1 VTGWPAAPAEA
12 AFHGPAG
19 EFVLRTEPH
28 SEAHPMALL
37 AQFLV
42 AFGTA
47 CGRGAHYQVEADRH
61 YPNEFCVLVG
71 PSSKGRKGSSW
82 GHVRRALAEADPAFV
97 EGCLASGLSSGEG
110 LISQVRDAVDD
121 ADAGS
126 AADKRRLVLEQE
138 FAQVLK
144 VLSREGNTLSP
155 IVRQAWDGDALQTM
169 VRNNPLRASA
179 AHIGIIGHITKDEL
193 LRYLTATELA
203 NGFQNRFLLVA
214 VDRSKLLPFGS
225 ALDADQL
232 AEVRDAIRLGLLF
245 ATARRSLPLDPSA
258 RERWIE
264 IYPQLSAGQPG
275 LAGAAT
281 ARAEAHVVRLAL
293 IYALLDYSDTIGLE
307 HLEAALAVWRYSA
320 DSAAWIFGDS
330 LGDPTADEIWAAAK
344 DRPTGVTRTEVC
356 DMFSRN
362 KNRRE
367 IERALGV
374 LEDAGRLRRESR
386 HPDRGRPA
394 EVWIPM
400 SADIQA
406 KPVDRF
412 TSRRQLS

>member
-1 VTGWPAAPAEA
+1 MTGWPAAVAEA

-37 AQFLV
+37 TQFLV

-47 CGRGAHYQVEADRH
+47 CGRGAHYQVEADHH
-61 YPNEFCVLVG
+61 YPNEFAILVG
-71 PSSKGRKGSSW
+71 ASSKGRKGSSW
-82 GHVRRALAEADPAFV
+82 GHVRRVIGEADPTFAQH
-97 EGCLASGLSSGEG
+97 CLASGLSSGEG
-110 LISQVRDAVDD
+110 LIAQVRDATPDEIGD
-121 ADAGS
+121 S
-126 AADKRRLVLEQE
+126 AEHDDKRRLVLEQE

-179 AHIGIIGHITKDEL
+179 AHIGVIGHITKDEL

-203 NGFQNRFLLVA
+203 NGFFNRFLVLA
-214 VDRSKLLPFGS
+214 VDRSKLLPFPT
-225 ALDADQL
+225 AIDPHQL
-232 AEVRDAIRLGLLF
+232 AEVRDRVRVALRF
-245 ATARRSLPLDPSA
+245 ATEPRPISFDRAA
-258 RERWIE
+258 RERWIAA
-264 IYPQLSAGQPG
+264 YPELSAGQPG

-293 IYALLDYSDTIGLE
+293 IYALLDCSAQIAID

-320 DSAAWIFGDS
+320 DSARWIFGDS
-330 LGDPTADEIWAAAK
+330 LGDQTADEIWAATK
-344 DRPTGVTRTEVC
+344 DRPTGVTRTEVS

-362 KNRRE
+362 KKRRE
-367 IERALGV
+367 IDRALTV
-374 LEDAGRLRRESR
+374 LEDAGRLQRQS
-386 HPDRGRPA
+386 HTDGRGRPA
-394 EVWIPM
+394 EIWRPVTR
-400 SADIQA
+400 SAA
-406 KPVDRF
+406 
-412 TSRRQLS
+412 

>member
-1 VTGWPAAPAEA
+1 MSSWPPGPAEA
-12 AFHGPAG
+12 TFHGPAG

-47 CGRGAHYQVEADRH
+47 CGRGAHYQVEADEH
-61 YPNEFCVLVG
+61 YANEFCILVG

-82 GHVRRALAEADPAFV
+82 GHVRRVIGEADTTFA
-97 EGCLASGLSSGEG
+97 EQCLASGLSSGEG
-110 LISQVRDAVDD
+110 LIAQVRDPVNDTD
-121 ADAGS
+121 ALAP
-126 AADKRRLVLEQE
+126 ADKRRLVLEQE

-155 IVRQAWDGDALQTM
+155 TVRQAWDGDPLQTM

-179 AHIGIIGHITKDEL
+179 AHIGIVAHVTKDEL

-203 NGFQNRFLLVA
+203 NGFFNRFLMLA

-225 ALDADQL
+225 TIDSHGL
-232 AEVRDAIRLGLLF
+232 AEICDRVRIALRF
-245 ATARRSLPLDPSA
+245 AAPHRALAFDPAA
-258 RERWIE
+258 RERWIAAYGE
-264 IYPQLSAGQPG
+264 LSAGQPG

-293 IYALLDYSDTIGLE
+293 IYALLDCSEQVRLE
-307 HLEAALAVWRYSA
+307 HLEAGLAVWRYSA
-320 DSAAWIFGDS
+320 DSAGWIFGDS
-330 LGDPTADEIWAAAK
+330 LGDPTADEIWAATKERSA
-344 DRPTGVTRTEVC
+344 GVTRTEVS

-362 KNRRE
+362 KKRRE
-367 IERALGV
+367 IDRALSV
-374 LEDAGRLRRESR
+374 LEDAGRLRRETR
-386 HPDRGRPA
+386 QPERGRHA
-394 EVWIPM
+394 EVWIPVT
-400 SADIQA
+400 AA
-406 KPVDRF
+406 A
-412 TSRRQLS
+412 

>member
-1 VTGWPAAPAEA
+1 MTSWPAAPADA

-28 SEAHPMALL
+28 TEAHPMALL

-47 CGRGAHYQVEADRH
+47 CGRGAHYAIEADRH

-71 PSSKGRKGSSW
+71 PSAKGRKGSSW
-82 GHVRRALAEADPAFV
+82 GHVRRILTEADPDFV
-97 EGCLASGLSSGEG
+97 QGCLASGLSSGEG
-110 LISQVRDAVDD
+110 LIAQVRDPVDQADSD
-121 ADAGS
+121 AP
-126 AADKRRLVLEQE
+126 ADKRRLVLEQE

-169 VRNNPLRASA
+169 VRNNPLRATA
-179 AHIGIIGHITKDEL
+179 AHIGIVGHITKDEL
-193 LRYLTATELA
+193 LRYLAATELA
-203 NGFQNRFLLVA
+203 NGFLNRFLLIA

-225 ALDADQL
+225 ALDGDHL
-232 AEVRDAIRLGLLF
+232 AEIRDALRLALRF
-245 ATARRSLPLDPSA
+245 AAAHRELPLDRAA
-258 RERWIE
+258 RERWIA
-264 IYPQLSAGQPG
+264 IYADLSAGQAG

-293 IYALLDYSDTIGLE
+293 IYALLDHSDTIGLE
-307 HLEAALAVWRYSA
+307 HLEAGLAVWRYSA
-320 DSAAWIFGDS
+320 ASTTWIFGDT

-344 DRPTGVTRTEVC
+344 ERSAGVTRTEVS

-362 KNRRE
+362 KKRRE

-374 LEDAGRLRRESR
+374 LEDAGRLRRETR
-386 HPDRGRPA
+386 QPERGRPA
-394 EVWIPM
+394 EVWVPVL
-400 SADIQA
+400 ADA
-406 KPVDRF
+406 A
-412 TSRRQLS
+412 

>member
-1 VTGWPAAPAEA
+1 
-12 AFHGPAG
+12 
-19 EFVLRTEPH
+19 
-28 SEAHPMALL
+28 MALL

-61 YPNEFCVLVG
+61 YPNQFCVLVG
-71 PSSKGRKGSSW
+71 ASSKGRKGSSW
-82 GHVRRALAEADPAFV
+82 GHVRRALAEADPDFV
-97 EGCLASGLSSGEG
+97 NSCLSSGLSSGEG
-110 LISQVRDAVDD
+110 LIAQVRDAVHD
-121 ADAGS
+121 ADAE
-126 AADKRRLVLEQE
+126 APADKRRLVLEQE

-155 IVRQAWDGDALQTM
+155 IVRQAWDGDTLQTM
-169 VRNNPLRASA
+169 VRNNPLRAST

-232 AEVRDAIRLGLLF
+232 AEVRDAVRLGLRF
-245 ATARRSLPLDPSA
+245 ARAQRALPLDPAA

-293 IYALLDYSDTIGLE
+293 IYALLDCSDTIGLD

-344 DRPTGVTRTEVC
+344 ERPAGLTRTEVS

-362 KNRRE
+362 KKRRE
-367 IERALGV
+367 IERALSV
-374 LEDAGRLRRESR
+374 LEDAGRLRRDSR
-386 HPDRGRPA
+386 QPERGRTA
-394 EVWIPM
+394 EVWIPVLPE
-400 SADIQA
+400 AA
-406 KPVDRF
+406 
-412 TSRRQLS
+412 

>member
-1 VTGWPAAPAEA
+1 MTSWPPAPADA

-28 SEAHPMALL
+28 TEAHPMALL

-42 AFGTA
+42 AFGTV
-47 CGRGAHYQVEADRH
+47 CGRGAHYAIEADRH

-71 PSSKGRKGSSW
+71 PSAKGRKGSSW
-82 GHVRRALAEADPAFV
+82 GHVRRILTEADPGFV
-97 EGCLASGLSSGEG
+97 QGCLASGLSSGEG
-110 LISQVRDAVDD
+110 LIAQVRDPVDEADSD
-121 ADAGS
+121 AP
-126 AADKRRLVLEQE
+126 ADKRRLVLEQE

-179 AHIGIIGHITKDEL
+179 AHIGIVGHITKDEL
-193 LRYLTATELA
+193 LRYLAATELA
-203 NGFQNRFLLVA
+203 NGFLNRFLLIA

-225 ALDADQL
+225 ALDREHL
-232 AEVRDAIRLGLLF
+232 AEIRDALRLALRF
-245 ATARRSLPLDPSA
+245 AAAHRELPLDRAA
-258 RERWIE
+258 RERWIA
-264 IYPQLSAGQPG
+264 IYADLSAGQAG

-293 IYALLDYSDTIGLE
+293 IYALLDHSDTIGLE
-307 HLEAALAVWRYSA
+307 HLEAGLAVWRYSA
-320 DSAAWIFGDS
+320 ASAAWIFGDS

-344 DRPTGVTRTEVC
+344 ERSAGVTRTEVS

-362 KNRRE
+362 KKRRE

-374 LEDAGRLRRESR
+374 LEDAGRLRRETR
-386 HPDRGRPA
+386 QPERGRPA
-394 EVWIPM
+394 EVWVPVL
-400 SADIQA
+400 ADA
-406 KPVDRF
+406 A
-412 TSRRQLS
+412 

>member
-1 VTGWPAAPAEA
+1 MTGWPAAIAEA
-12 AFHGPAG
+12 ALHGPAG

-28 SEAHPMALL
+28 SEAHPAALL

-71 PSSKGRKGSSW
+71 PSAKGRKGSSW
-82 GHVRRALAEADPAFV
+82 GHVRRVLAETDPGFIDS
-97 EGCLASGLSSGEG
+97 CLASGLSSGEG
-110 LISQVRDAVDD
+110 LIAQVRDPLDETDSD
-121 ADAGS
+121 APT
-126 AADKRRLVLEQE
+126 DKRRLVLEQE

-155 IVRQAWDGDALQTM
+155 IVRQAWDGETLQTL
-169 VRNNPLRASA
+169 VRNNPLRAA
-179 AHIGIIGHITKDEL
+179 QAHVGVVGHITKDEL

-203 NGFQNRFLLVA
+203 NGFFNRFLVLA

-225 ALDADQL
+225 AIDDAQL
-232 AEVRDAIRLGLLF
+232 AEIRDAVRLALRFAGLHRAVAF
-245 ATARRSLPLDPSA
+245 DDAS
-258 RERWIE
+258 RERWIDV
-264 IYPQLSAGQPG
+264 YPELSASQPG

-293 IYALLDYSDTIGLE
+293 IYALLDCSERIRSE
-307 HLEAALAVWRYSA
+307 HLDAGLAVWRYSA
-320 DSAAWIFGDS
+320 DSARWIFGDS

-344 DRPTGVTRTEVC
+344 ERPAGVTRTEVS

-362 KNRRE
+362 KKRRE
-367 IERALGV
+367 IERALTV
-374 LEDAGRLRRESR
+374 LEEAGRLRRETR
-386 HPDRGRPA
+386 PADRGRPA
-394 EVWIPM
+394 EIWMPVL
-400 SADIQA
+400 ADA
-406 KPVDRF
+406 A
-412 TSRRQLS
+412 

>member
-1 VTGWPAAPAEA
+1 MTGWPAAPAEA

-47 CGRGAHYQVEADRH
+47 CGRGAHYQVEADQH

-71 PSSKGRKGSSW
+71 PSAKGRKGSSW
-82 GHVRRALAEADPAFV
+82 GHVRRALAEADPDFV
-97 EGCLASGLSSGEG
+97 NGCLASGLSSGEG
-110 LISQVRDAVDD
+110 LISQVRDPVDK
-121 ADAGS
+121 ADAS
-126 AADKRRLVLEQE
+126 APVDKRRLVLEQE

-179 AHIGIIGHITKDEL
+179 AHIGIVGHITKDEL

-203 NGFQNRFLLVA
+203 NGFFNRFLLIG

-232 AEVRDAIRLGLLF
+232 VKVRDAVRLALRF
-245 ATARRSLPLDPSA
+245 AGAHRALPLDPAA

-264 IYPQLSAGQPG
+264 IYMQLSAGQPG

-293 IYALLDYSDTIGLE
+293 IYALLDHSETIGLE
-307 HLEAALAVWRYSA
+307 HLEAGLAVWRYSA
-320 DSAAWIFGDS
+320 ATASWIFGES
-330 LGDPTADEIWAAAK
+330 LGDPTADEIWAATK
-344 DRPTGVTRTEVC
+344 ERPGGVTRTEVS

-362 KNRRE
+362 KKRRE

-374 LEDAGRLRRESR
+374 LEEAGRLRRDTR
-386 HPDRGRPA
+386 QPDRGRAA
-394 EVWIPM
+394 EVWIPVI
-400 SADIQA
+400 AA
-406 KPVDRF
+406 AA
-412 TSRRQLS
+412 